1 MTLLMLTGSAV
12 SLGAVFSSSKINR
25 NISRT
30 ALYIR
35 RCSLVLSASSAASA
49 STVAAALLLLL
60 LLHAAAFLLL
70 LLLLLLLQYVLLVGP
85 ARCFFLFLL
94 TLLRKLHGDG

>member
-70 LLLLLLLQYVLLVGP
+70 LLLLLLQYVLLVGP